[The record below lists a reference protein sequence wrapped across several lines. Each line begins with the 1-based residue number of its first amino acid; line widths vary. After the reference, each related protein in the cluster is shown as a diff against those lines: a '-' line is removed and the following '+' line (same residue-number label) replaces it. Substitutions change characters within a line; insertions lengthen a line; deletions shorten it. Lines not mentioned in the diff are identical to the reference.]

1 VEDRI
6 QRLLDDITLESC
18 GQVARVRIDDR
29 TQAEGADD
37 LTRVADAPGRRV
49 TSVAVNGRR
58 VDVVVLAGPAQ
69 EWRVVLEVDD
79 DCLRSVVV
87 FERPPRFVGVD
98 GGRAVIVN
106 GPSSAGKST
115 VMSAVLKASSTP
127 WVMFDELFFGTVA
140 MPFLIWGDAAPTLR
154 QGFIAGIQALAA
166 AGNQVIMTG
175 GDPDEFLQLRAHVPA
190 LAVGLDC
197 PLEERIARQAARS
210 DRWGGLTEATED
222 RPVGWSYDIRF
233 DTSLVSPPEI
243 AARILQAVDEL

>member
-1 VEDRI
+1 VEESV
-6 QRLLDDITLESC
+6 QRLLDDIALESG
-18 GQVARVRIDDR
+18 GQVTGIRIDDR
-29 TQAEGADD
+29 AQGGGADG
-37 LTRVADAPGRRV
+37 LARVGDARDRRV

-58 VDVVVLAGPAQ
+58 VDVVVVAPPAQ

-79 DCLRSVVV
+79 GCLRSVVV

-98 GGRAVIVN
+98 GGRAVVVN

-154 QGFIAGIQALAA
+154 RGFIAGIQALAA
-166 AGNQVIMTG
+166 AENQVIMTG
-175 GDPDEFLQLRAHVPA
+175 GDPDEFSQLRSHVPT

-197 PLEERIARQAARS
+197 PLEVRIARQVARN

-222 RPVGWSYDIRF
+222 RHVGWSYDLRF
-233 DTSLVSPPEI
+233 DTSLVSPPDI
-243 AARILQAVDEL
+243 AARILRAVDEL